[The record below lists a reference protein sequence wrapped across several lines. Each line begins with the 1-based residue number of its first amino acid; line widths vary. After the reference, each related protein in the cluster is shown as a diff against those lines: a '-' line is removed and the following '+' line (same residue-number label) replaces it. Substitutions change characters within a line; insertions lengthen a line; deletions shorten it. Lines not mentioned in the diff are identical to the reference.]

1 MADRHDQTE
10 KATGRK
16 RQQAREKGQ
25 VARSRDLVSMAST
38 GGIVLVITFWGSSS
52 FAHLS
57 SVLRG
62 FLSLRY
68 GTEIST
74 VLRTAGM
81 ETLLFLLPFLLAA
94 AGLALA
100 ANLVQGGMV
109 IKPFELQPS
118 RINPFEGAKRIFS
131 ATGIVELAK
140 NLVKLSVGGYIAY
153 VVLRKEIFLLP
164 SLLQLEVPEIARVSF
179 SLLYKALLAGFGFFF
194 VIAVL
199 DHFVERWRFEKS
211 LRMTKTEV
219 KDEYKDTEGNPQV
232 KSRIRS
238 LMKEMARKRMMKDV
252 PKATVVITNPV
263 HLAVA
268 LRYDDKSMAAPRIVA
283 KGADN
288 LSEKIKEIGRH
299 HGIPIVEDKPLARS
313 LYKID
318 VGAYV
323 PEELYR
329 AVAKILAQVFTRF
342 KENM

>member
-38 GGIVLVITFWGSSS
+38 GGIILVITFWGSGT

-57 SVLRG
+57 GVLRG

-74 VLRTAGM
+74 VMRTAGM
-81 ETLLFLLPFLLAA
+81 ETLFLLLPFLVAA
-94 AGLALA
+94 AGLAIA
-100 ANLVQGGMV
+100 ANLVQGGLV

-118 RINPFEGAKRIFS
+118 RIDPFEGAKRIFS
-131 ATGIVELAK
+131 STGIVELLK
-140 NLVKLSVGGYIAY
+140 NLVKLTAGGYVAY

-164 SLLQLEVPEIARVSF
+164 SLLHLEVPEIVRVSL
-179 SLLYKALLAGFGFFF
+179 SLLSKALLTGFGFFF

-219 KDEYKDTEGNPQV
+219 KDEYKEVEGNPLV

-268 LRYDDKSMAAPRIVA
+268 LRYDDKSMSAPRIVA
-283 KGADN
+283 KGADKV
-288 LSEKIKEIGRH
+288 SEKIKEIARR

-329 AVAKILAQVFTRF
+329 AVASILAQVFYRF
-342 KENM
+342 KGVL

>member
-1 MADRHDQTE
+1 MGDRHDNTE

-25 VARSRDLVSMAST
+25 VARSRDLVTMAST
-38 GGIVLVITFWGSSS
+38 GGIILVITIWGSSS
-52 FAHLS
+52 FARLS
-57 SVLRG
+57 GVMRG

-68 GTEIST
+68 GMEIST
-74 VLRTAGM
+74 AMRTAGM
-81 ETLLFLLPFLLAA
+81 ETVLLLLPFLTAA
-94 AGLALA
+94 AGLAIV
-100 ANLVQGGMV
+100 ANLVQGGIV
-109 IKPFELQPS
+109 IKPFQLQPS

-131 ATGIVELAK
+131 ATGIVELLK
-140 NLVKLSVGGYIAY
+140 NLVKLAAGGYVAY

-164 SLLQLEVPEIARVSF
+164 SLLQLEVTEIVHVSF
-179 SLLYKALLAGFGFFF
+179 SLLFKALLTGFGFFF

-219 KDEYKDTEGNPQV
+219 RDEYKETEGNPQV
-232 KSRIRS
+232 RSRIRS

-268 LRYDDKSMAAPRIVA
+268 LRYDDKSMSAPRIIA
-283 KGADN
+283 KGADR
-288 LSEKIKEIGRH
+288 LSEKIKEIARH

-329 AVAKILAQVFTRF
+329 AVARILAQVFSRF
-342 KENM
+342 KGAM

>member
-1 MADRHDQTE
+1 MADNHDKTE

-16 RQQAREKGQ
+16 RQKAREKGQ

-38 GGIVLVITFWGSSS
+38 GGVILVLTFWGSGT

-57 SVLRG
+57 VVMRG
-62 FLSLRY
+62 FLSFRY
-68 GTEIST
+68 GMELST
-74 VLRTAGM
+74 AIRNAGM
-81 ETLLFLLPFLLAA
+81 EMLFLLLPFLLVAS
-94 AGLALA
+94 GLAIA
-100 ANLVQGGMV
+100 ANIVQFGLI

-118 RINPFEGAKRIFS
+118 RINPIEGAKRIFS

-140 NLVKLSVGGYIAY
+140 NLVKLSVGGYVAY
-153 VVLRKEIFLLP
+153 IVLRKEIFLLP
-164 SLLQLEVPEIARVSF
+164 SLLQLELPEIVRVSL
-179 SLLYKALLAGFGFFF
+179 SLLFKALLTGFGFFF

-211 LRMTKTEV
+211 QKMTKTEV
-219 KDEYKDTEGNPQV
+219 KDEGKEVEGNPLV

-268 LRYDDKSMAAPRIVA
+268 LRYDDKSMSAPRIVA
-283 KGADN
+283 KGAGT
-288 LSEKIKEIGRH
+288 LSEKIKEIARH

-313 LYKID
+313 LYEID

-329 AVAKILAQVFTRF
+329 AVARILAQVFSRF
-342 KENM
+342 KGDM

>member
-38 GGIVLVITFWGSSS
+38 GGILLVITFWGSS
-52 FAHLS
+52 ALGHLS
-57 SVLRG
+57 AVMRG

-74 VLRTAGM
+74 VMRTAGM
-81 ETLLFLLPFLLAA
+81 ETVVLLSPFLLAA
-94 AGLALA
+94 AGLAIA
-100 ANLVQGGMV
+100 ANLVQGGLV
-109 IKPFELQPS
+109 IKPFELQLS

-131 ATGIVELAK
+131 ATGIVELLK
-140 NLVKLSVGGYIAY
+140 NIVKLTVGGYVAY
-153 VVLRKEIFLLP
+153 VFLRKEIFLLP
-164 SLLQLEVPEIARVSF
+164 SLLQLAVPEIVRVSL
-179 SLLYKALLAGFGFFF
+179 SLLFKALLTGFGFFF

-219 KDEYKDTEGNPQV
+219 KDEYKEVEGNPQV
-232 KSRIRS
+232 KARIRS

-268 LRYDDKSMAAPRIVA
+268 LRYDDKSMSAPRIVA
-283 KGADN
+283 KGADK
-288 LSEKIKEIGRH
+288 LSEKIKEIARH

-329 AVAKILAQVFTRF
+329 AVASILAQIFYRF
-342 KENM
+342 RRVL

>member
-1 MADRHDQTE
+1 MADRHDNTE

-16 RQQAREKGQ
+16 RLQAREKGQ

-38 GGIVLVITFWGSSS
+38 GGIILVITFWGSSA
-52 FAHLS
+52 FARLS
-57 SVLRG
+57 SVFRG
-62 FLSLRY
+62 FLTLRY

-74 VLRTAGM
+74 VMRTAGM
-81 ETLLFLLPFLLAA
+81 ETMYLLLPFLLVA
-94 AGLALA
+94 AGLAIA
-100 ANLVQGGMV
+100 ANLVQGGMI

-118 RINPFEGAKRIFS
+118 RINPFEGAKKIFS
-131 ATGIVELAK
+131 ATGIVELSK
-140 NLVKLSVGGYIAY
+140 NLVKLGVGGYVAY

-164 SLLQLEVPEIARVSF
+164 SLLQLEVSEIVRVSF
-179 SLLYKALLAGFGFFF
+179 SLLFKALLTGFGFFF

-219 KDEYKDTEGNPQV
+219 KDEYKEVEGNPLV

-263 HLAVA
+263 HLAIA
-268 LRYDDKSMAAPRIVA
+268 LRYDDKSMSAPRIVA
-283 KGADN
+283 KGADM
-288 LSEKIKEIGRH
+288 LSEKIKEIARH

-329 AVAKILAQVFTRF
+329 AVASILAQVFSRF
-342 KENM
+342 KRGM

>member
-1 MADRHDQTE
+1 MADRHDNTE

-38 GGIVLVITFWGSSS
+38 GGVVLVITFWGSSAL
-52 FAHLS
+52 AHLS
-57 SVLRG
+57 GTMRG

-68 GTEIST
+68 GMELST
-74 VLRTAGM
+74 AIRTAGM
-81 ETLLFLLPFLLAA
+81 EMAFLLVPFLLAA
-94 AGLALA
+94 AGLAITA
-100 ANLVQGGMV
+100 SLVQGGLV
-109 IKPFELQPS
+109 IKPFELKPS
-118 RINPFEGAKRIFS
+118 QINPLEGAKRIFS
-131 ATGIVELAK
+131 TKGIVELLK
-140 NLVKLSVGGYIAY
+140 NLVKLSVGGYVAY

-179 SLLYKALLAGFGFFF
+179 TLLFKALLTGFGFFS

-199 DHFVERWRFEKS
+199 DYFVERFRFENS
-211 LRMTKTEV
+211 LKMTKTEV
-219 KDEYKDTEGNPQV
+219 KDEGKEMEGNPQV

-268 LRYDDKSMAAPRIVA
+268 LRYDEKSMSAPRIVA
-283 KGADN
+283 KGADK
-288 LSEKIKEIGRH
+288 LSEKIKEIARH

-318 VGAYV
+318 VGAYL

-329 AVAKILAQVFTRF
+329 AVASILAQVFSRF
-342 KENM
+342 KGAV

>member
-1 MADRHDQTE
+1 MADRHDHTE

-16 RQQAREKGQ
+16 KQKAREKGE
-25 VARSRDLVSMAST
+25 VAQSRDLVSMAST
-38 GGIVLVITFWGSSS
+38 GGILLVLTFWGSSA
-52 FAHLS
+52 FGHLS

-74 VLRTAGM
+74 AMRTAGM
-81 ETLLFLLPFLLAA
+81 EMAYLLLPFLLVA
-94 AGLALA
+94 AGLAIA
-100 ANLVQGGMV
+100 ANLVQFGLI
-109 IKPFELQPS
+109 IKPFELQLS

-131 ATGIVELAK
+131 TKGIVELLK
-140 NLVKLSVGGYIAY
+140 NLVKLAVGGYVAY
-153 VVLRKEIFLLP
+153 VVLRREIFLLP
-164 SLLQLEVPEIARVSF
+164 SLLQLEISEIVRVSL
-179 SLLYKALLAGFGFFF
+179 SLLFKALLTGFGFFF

-199 DHFVERWRFEKS
+199 DFFVERWRFEKS
-211 LRMTKTEV
+211 QRMTKTEV
-219 KDEYKDTEGNPQV
+219 KDEYKEVEGSPLV

-268 LRYDDKSMAAPRIVA
+268 LRYDDKSMAAPRIIA
-283 KGADN
+283 KGAEM
-288 LSEKIKEIGRH
+288 LSEKIKEIARH

-342 KENM
+342 KGAM

>member
-1 MADRHDQTE
+1 MADRHDNTE

-38 GGIVLVITFWGSSS
+38 GGVVLVITFWGSSAL
-52 FAHLS
+52 AHLAG
-57 SVLRG
+57 VMRG

-68 GTEIST
+68 GTELST
-74 VLRTAGM
+74 VIRTAGM
-81 ETLLFLLPFLLAA
+81 EMAFLLFPFLLAA
-94 AGLALA
+94 AGLAVA
-100 ANLVQGGMV
+100 ANLVQGGLI

-118 RINPFEGAKRIFS
+118 RINPLEGAKRIFS
-131 ATGIVELAK
+131 TNGIVELLK
-140 NLVKLSVGGYIAY
+140 NLVKLTVGGYVAY
-153 VVLRKEIFLLP
+153 LVLRKEIFLLP

-179 SLLYKALLAGFGFFF
+179 TLLFKALLTGFGFFF

-199 DHFVERWRFEKS
+199 DYFVERFRFEKS
-211 LRMTKTEV
+211 LKMTKTEV
-219 KDEYKDTEGNPQV
+219 KDEGKEMEGNPQV

-268 LRYDDKSMAAPRIVA
+268 LRYDEKSMSAPRIVA
-283 KGADN
+283 KGADK
-288 LSEKIKEIGRH
+288 LSEKIKEIARH

-318 VGAYV
+318 VGAYL

-329 AVAKILAQVFTRF
+329 AVASILAQVFSRF
-342 KENM
+342 KGAV

>member
-1 MADRHDQTE
+1 MADRHDKTE

-38 GGIVLVITFWGSSS
+38 GGIILVITFWGNSAL
-52 FAHLS
+52 AHLS
-57 SVLRG
+57 GVMRG

-74 VLRTAGM
+74 VIRTAGM
-81 ETLLFLLPFLLAA
+81 ETVFLLSPFLLAA
-94 AGLALA
+94 AGLAIA
-100 ANLVQGGMV
+100 ANLVQGGLV

-118 RINPFEGAKRIFS
+118 RIDPFEGAKRIFS
-131 ATGIVELAK
+131 STGIVELLK
-140 NLVKLSVGGYIAY
+140 NLVKLTAGGYVAY

-164 SLLQLEVPEIARVSF
+164 SLLQLEVPEIVRVSL
-179 SLLYKALLAGFGFFF
+179 SLLSKALLTGFGFFF

-219 KDEYKDTEGNPQV
+219 KDEYKEVEGNPLV

-268 LRYDDKSMAAPRIVA
+268 LRYDDKSMSAPRIVA
-283 KGADN
+283 KGADKV
-288 LSEKIKEIGRH
+288 SEKIKEIARR

-329 AVAKILAQVFTRF
+329 AVASILAQVFYRF
-342 KENM
+342 KGVL

>member
-16 RQQAREKGQ
+16 RQKAREKGQ

-38 GGIVLVITFWGSSS
+38 GGIILVLTFWGSGA

-74 VLRTAGM
+74 AMRAAGM
-81 ETLLFLLPFLLAA
+81 EMAFLLLPFLLAA
-94 AGLALA
+94 AGLAIA
-100 ANLVQGGMV
+100 ANLVQFGLV
-109 IKPFELQPS
+109 IKPFEIELS

-131 ATGIVELAK
+131 ATGIVELLK
-140 NLVKLSVGGYIAY
+140 SLVKLAVGGYVAY
-153 VVLRKEIFLLP
+153 IVLRKEIFLLP
-164 SLLQLEVPEIARVSF
+164 SLLQLEVSEIVRVSL
-179 SLLYKALLAGFGFFF
+179 SLLSKALLTGFGFFF

-199 DHFVERWRFEKS
+199 DYFVERWRFEKS

-219 KDEYKDTEGNPQV
+219 KDEGKELEGNPQV

-252 PKATVVITNPV
+252 PKATVVITNPT

-268 LRYDDKSMAAPRIVA
+268 LRYDDKSMSAPRIVA
-283 KGADN
+283 KGGDKM
-288 LSEKIKEIGRH
+288 SEKIKEVARR
-299 HGIPIVEDKPLARS
+299 HGIPIIEDKPLARS
-313 LYKID
+313 LYKVD

-342 KENM
+342 KGAM

>member
-1 MADRHDQTE
+1 MADRHDHTE
-10 KATGRK
+10 KATGRR
-16 RQQAREKGQ
+16 RQQARDKGQ

-38 GGIVLVITFWGSSS
+38 GGVILVITFWGSSAL
-52 FAHLS
+52 AHLS
-57 SVLRG
+57 GVMRG

-68 GTEIST
+68 GTELPT
-74 VLRTAGM
+74 VIRVAGM
-81 ETLLFLLPFLLAA
+81 ETVLLLSPFLLVAV
-94 AGLALA
+94 GLAIA

-131 ATGIVELAK
+131 ATGIVELLK
-140 NLVKLSVGGYIAY
+140 NLVKLTAGGYVAY
-153 VVLRKEIFLLP
+153 IVLRKEIFLLP
-164 SLLQLEVPEIARVSF
+164 SLLQLEVAEIVRVSL
-179 SLLYKALLAGFGFFF
+179 SLLFKALLTGFGFFF

-219 KDEYKDTEGNPQV
+219 KDEYKEVEGNPLV

-268 LRYDDKSMAAPRIVA
+268 LRYDDKSMSAPRIVA

-288 LSEKIKEIGRH
+288 LSEKIKEIARH
-299 HGIPIVEDKPLARS
+299 HGVPIVEDKILARS

-329 AVAKILAQVFTRF
+329 AVAGILAQVFSRF
-342 KENM
+342 KGAM

>member
-1 MADRHDQTE
+1 MGDRHDNTE

-25 VARSRDLVSMAST
+25 VARSRDLVTMAST
-38 GGIVLVITFWGSSS
+38 GGIILVITIWGSSS
-52 FAHLS
+52 FARLS
-57 SVLRG
+57 GVMRG

-68 GTEIST
+68 GMEIST
-74 VLRTAGM
+74 AMRTAGM
-81 ETLLFLLPFLLAA
+81 ETVLLLLPFLTAA
-94 AGLALA
+94 AGLAIV
-100 ANLVQGGMV
+100 ANLVQGGIV
-109 IKPFELQPS
+109 IKPFQLQPS

-131 ATGIVELAK
+131 ATGIVELLK
-140 NLVKLSVGGYIAY
+140 NLVKLAAGGYVAY

-164 SLLQLEVPEIARVSF
+164 SLLQLEVTEIVHVSF
-179 SLLYKALLAGFGFFF
+179 SLLFKALLTGFGFFF

-219 KDEYKDTEGNPQV
+219 RDEYKETEGNPQV
-232 KSRIRS
+232 RSRIRS

-268 LRYDDKSMAAPRIVA
+268 LRYDDKSMSAPRIIA
-283 KGADN
+283 KGAN
-288 LSEKIKEIGRH
+288 RLSEKIKEIARH

-329 AVAKILAQVFTRF
+329 AVARILAQVFSRF
-342 KENM
+342 KGAM

>member
-1 MADRHDQTE
+1 MGDRHDNTE

-25 VARSRDLVSMAST
+25 VARSRDLVTMAST
-38 GGIVLVITFWGSSS
+38 GGIILVITIWGSSS
-52 FAHLS
+52 FARLS
-57 SVLRG
+57 GVMRG

-68 GTEIST
+68 GMEIST
-74 VLRTAGM
+74 AMRTAGM
-81 ETLLFLLPFLLAA
+81 ETVLLLLPFLTAA
-94 AGLALA
+94 AGLAIV
-100 ANLVQGGMV
+100 ANLVQGGIV
-109 IKPFELQPS
+109 IKPFQLQPS

-131 ATGIVELAK
+131 ATGIVELLK
-140 NLVKLSVGGYIAY
+140 NLVKLAAGGYVAY

-164 SLLQLEVPEIARVSF
+164 SLLQIEVTEIVHDSF
-179 SLLYKALLAGFGFFF
+179 SLLFKALLTGFGFFF

-219 KDEYKDTEGNPQV
+219 RDEYKETEGNPQV
-232 KSRIRS
+232 RSRIRS

-268 LRYDDKSMAAPRIVA
+268 LRYDDKSMSAPRIIA
-283 KGADN
+283 KGADR
-288 LSEKIKEIGRH
+288 LSEKIKEIARH

-329 AVAKILAQVFTRF
+329 AVARILAQVFSRF
-342 KENM
+342 KGAM

>member
-1 MADRHDQTE
+1 MADRHDNTE
-10 KATGRK
+10 KATPRK
-16 RQQAREKGQ
+16 LQKAREKGQ

-38 GGIVLVITFWGSSS
+38 GGIILVLTFWGSGA

-57 SVLRG
+57 AVLRG
-62 FLSLRY
+62 FLSFRY

-74 VLRTAGM
+74 AMRAACM
-81 ETLLFLLPFLLAA
+81 EMAFLLLPFLLAS
-94 AGLALA
+94 AGLAIV
-100 ANLVQGGMV
+100 ANLVQFGLI
-109 IKPFELQPS
+109 IKPFELDLS

-131 ATGIVELAK
+131 ATGVVELLK
-140 NLVKLSVGGYIAY
+140 NLAKFSVGGYVAY
-153 VVLRKEIFLLP
+153 VVLRKEILLLP
-164 SLLQLEVPEIARVSF
+164 SLLQLELPEIVRVSL
-179 SLLYKALLAGFGFFF
+179 SLLFKALIAGFGFFL

-199 DHFVERWRFEKS
+199 DFFVERWRFEKS
-211 LRMTKTEV
+211 QKMTKTEV
-219 KDEYKDTEGNPQV
+219 KDEYKEIEGSPLV
-232 KSRIRS
+232 KSRIKS

-268 LRYDDKSMAAPRIVA
+268 LRYEDKSMAAPRIVA
-283 KGADN
+283 KGAEK
-288 LSEKIKEIGRH
+288 LSEKIKDIARH

-342 KENM
+342 KGAK

>member
-1 MADRHDQTE
+1 MADRHDHTE

-38 GGIVLVITFWGSSS
+38 GGVVLVITFWG
-52 FAHLS
+52 AGALTN
-57 SVLRG
+57 LAGMMRG

-74 VLRTAGM
+74 VMRAAGVETAY
-81 ETLLFLLPFLLAA
+81 LLSPFLLAA
-94 AGLALA
+94 AGLAIA
-100 ANLVQGGMV
+100 ANLVQGGLV

-118 RINPFEGAKRIFS
+118 RINPLEGAKKIFS
-131 ATGIVELAK
+131 STGLVDLAK
-140 NLVKLSVGGYIAY
+140 NLVKFSVGGYVAY
-153 VVLRKEIFLLP
+153 IVLRKEIFLLP
-164 SLLQLEVPEIARVSF
+164 SLLQLPIPEIVRVSF
-179 SLLYKALLAGFGFFF
+179 SLLFKALLTGFGFFF

-199 DHFVERWRFEKS
+199 DYFVERWRFEKS
-211 LRMTKTEV
+211 LKMTKTEV
-219 KDEYKDTEGNPQV
+219 KDEYKEVDGNPMI

-238 LMKEMARKRMMKDV
+238 LMKEMARKRMMKEV

-268 LRYDDKSMAAPRIVA
+268 LRYDDKSMSAPRIVA
-283 KGADN
+283 KGADHM
-288 LSEKIKEIGRH
+288 SEKIKEIARR

-313 LYKID
+313 LYKFD

-329 AVAKILAQVFTRF
+329 AVASILAQIFQRTRRV
-342 KENM
+342 M